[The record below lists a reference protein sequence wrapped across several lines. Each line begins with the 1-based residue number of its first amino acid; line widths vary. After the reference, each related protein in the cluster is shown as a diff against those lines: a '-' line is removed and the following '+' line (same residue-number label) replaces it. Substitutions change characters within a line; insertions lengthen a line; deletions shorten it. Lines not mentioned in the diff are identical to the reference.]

1 MRFPVLAIYLDRKQ
15 LVSFA
20 VLAFVIGG
28 LLGGLMWNYGGVYV
42 PRIRFPSLSDGYAL
56 MRFNSDE
63 ELISFLDEKGAGVW
77 LPSHG
82 GAIVL
87 SRHMMW
93 RGFTEFSIDW
103 AVGFDVSSSH
113 TPSSHTPFLED
124 QVGEAISA
132 AQAAESAASASEALS
147 AEISELGYVVDEFSG
162 TNIQVEG
169 VDEADLVK
177 TDGRYIY
184 LADNSTVFI
193 VRAYPP
199 EEARVESRIEF
210 KSGVKYIY
218 INGDRLVT
226 ITSSGSRYYFWTT
239 MNTTVSVY
247 DISDRSSPTLE
258 RTVDVDGGYI
268 NSRMIGDHVYMIT
281 GERPLLL
288 NNGTEVDMPSTRSDG
303 RVTELSATDIYY
315 VNGTDS
321 GYRFTYIYAL
331 NVMDPEEPVTQE
343 AFLLDGS
350 SCMYVSK
357 GSIYITAPKYIHDT
371 EGSWEGTD
379 RKSVV

>member
-1 MRFPVLAIYLDRKQ
+1 VRLPVLAIYLDRKQ

-42 PRIRFPSLSDGYAL
+42 PRIRFPGLSDGYAL
-56 MRFNSDE
+56 TRFNSDE
-63 ELISFLDEKGAGVW
+63 ELVTFLDERGAGVW
-77 LPSHG
+77 LTSLG
-82 GAIVL
+82 GTIVL
-87 SRHMMW
+87 SP
-93 RGFTEFSIDW
+93 
-103 AVGFDVSSSH
+103 DVRA
-113 TPSSHTPFLED
+113 HTPFLED
-124 QVGEAISA
+124 HVGEAISA
-132 AQAAESAASASEALS
+132 AQAAASAASASEALS
-147 AEISELGYVVDEFSG
+147 AETSELGYVVDEFSG

-199 EEARVESRIEF
+199 EEARVESRTEF

-226 ITSSGSRYYFWTT
+226 ITSSRSRYYSSSGDRYYFRTA
-239 MNTTVSVY
+239 MNTTISVY

-281 GERPLLL
+281 RERPLLL

-303 RVTELSATDIYY
+303 CVTELSATDIYY

-331 NVMDPEEPVTQE
+331 NVMDPGEPVTQE
-343 AFLLDGS
+343 AFLLDR
-350 SCMYVSK
+350 C
-357 GSIYITAPKYIHDT
+357 
-371 EGSWEGTD
+371 
-379 RKSVV
+379 